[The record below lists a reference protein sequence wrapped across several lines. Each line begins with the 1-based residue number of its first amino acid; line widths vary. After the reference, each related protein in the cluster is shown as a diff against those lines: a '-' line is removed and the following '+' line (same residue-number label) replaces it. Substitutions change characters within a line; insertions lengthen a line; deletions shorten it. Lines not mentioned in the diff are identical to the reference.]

1 MEETKEEVKEPAK
14 EVAGTK
20 EEVKEPVKEIEE
32 TKEEVKEPIKE
43 VEETKEEVKE
53 PAKEV
58 AGTKEEVKESATGLD
73 QEPKGNNQVGPVK
86 VVGQESA
93 KEKDSNKQH
102 ANKQE
107 ENQKSLAAT
116 GGQANTPTLLSG
128 LALVLS
134 ALSMFVFRKRLFKK

>member
-1 MEETKEEVKEPAK
+1 EGSKEEVKEPTTEVEEAK
-14 EVAGTK
+14 EQT
-20 EEVKEPVKEIEE
+20 
-32 TKEEVKEPIKE
+32 KE
-43 VEETKEEVKE
+43 VE
-53 PAKEV
+53 
-58 AGTKEEVKESATGLD
+58 GTKKEVKESAIGLD
-73 QEPKGNNQVGPVK
+73 QEPKGDNQVGPVK

-107 ENQKSLAAT
+107 EDQKSLAAT
-116 GGQANTPTLLSG
+116 GGQANTSTLFSG

>member
-1 MEETKEEVKEPAK
+1 VKEPAKEVEGPKEEVKEPAK
-14 EVAGTK
+14 EVEGPK
-20 EEVKEPVKEIEE
+20 EEVKESA
-32 TKEEVKEPIKE
+32 KE

-58 AGTKEEVKESATGLD
+58 EGTKED
-73 QEPKGNNQVGPVK
+73 NQVGPVK
-86 VVGQESA
+86 IVGQESA
-93 KEKDSNKQH
+93 KGKDSNKQH

-107 ENQKSLAAT
+107 GNKKSLAAT
-116 GGQANTPTLLSG
+116 GGQANTSTLLSG

>member
-1 MEETKEEVKEPAK
+1 E
-14 EVAGTK
+14 TK
-20 EEVKEPVKEIEE
+20 EEVKEPVKEVEE
-32 TKEEVKEPIKE
+32 TKEEVKEPVKEVAGTKEEVKEPIKE

>member
-1 MEETKEEVKEPAK
+1 VKEPEKEVEETKEEVKEP
-14 EVAGTK
+14 T
-20 EEVKEPVKEIEE
+20 
-32 TKEEVKEPIKE
+32 KE

-58 AGTKEEVKESATGLD
+58 GETKEVEGTKEEVKEATTRLD
-73 QEPKGNNQVGPVK
+73 QEPKGDNQVGPMK
-86 VVGQESA
+86 VVGQEST

-116 GGQANTPTLLSG
+116 GGQANTSSLLSG